1 MIYAKYSKGKVVYL
15 MTDNVGECMHLD
27 NAPGKCTWIM
37 HLDNV
42 PG

>member
-27 NAPGKCTWIM
+27 N
-37 HLDNV
+37 V
-42 PG
+42 PR